1 MRVLSIAVAVVLGFS
16 QIAQAATID
25 DAVSKIDDLVQ
36 NHTGSGAFS
45 GAVLI
50 AKGDTVLYETAT
62 GLASRRFDVPN
73 NLDTRFNLGS
83 MNKMF
88 TAVAIL
94 QLVQNGQLKLTDT
107 LDQYADKEWLPA
119 EISRKIQIQHLLTH
133 ASGLGSYFTD
143 EFFNASRYTYRN
155 IEDFKPLVA
164 GETLAFEPG
173 TGYRYSNTG
182 MLLLGVV
189 IEAVSGQSY
198 DDYVR
203 SHIYAVADM
212 PNSSCFDMDQ
222 PFKNVAIGYHPTEK
236 SVTGFSNNLF
246 SHVIKGGPA
255 GGCFSTVTDL
265 YHFAQALTGFKL
277 LNAENTYALFKPRS
291 EFHQESY
298 GYGFKVAGSQDN
310 RIVGHSGGFY
320 GISANLDIYLDRGLV
335 VAVLSNVS
343 GGAHLLQP
351 KIRDV
356 LATVT
361 E

>member
-1 MRVLSIAVAVVLGFS
+1 MRILSIAVAAILGFS
-16 QIAQAATID
+16 QVALAATLD
-25 DAVSKIDDLVQ
+25 EAVSRIDGMVRD
-36 NHTGSGAFS
+36 HTNNETFS
-45 GAVLI
+45 GTVLV

-62 GLASRRFDVPN
+62 GTASKRFDVPN
-73 NLDTRFNLGS
+73 NLKTRFNLGS

-88 TAVAIL
+88 TAIATL
-94 QLVQNGQLKLTDT
+94 QLVQAGKLQLTDT
-107 LDQYADKEWLPA
+107 LDKYASEEWLPV
-119 EISRKIQIQHLLTH
+119 ETSSKIQIRHLLTH

-198 DDYVR
+198 DDYIR

-212 PNSSCFDMDQ
+212 PDSGCFDMDQ
-222 PFKNVAIGYHPTEK
+222 PFKNVAIGYHPSDK

-246 SHVIKGGPA
+246 AHVIKGGPA
-255 GGCFSTVTDL
+255 GGCFSTVADL
-265 YHFAQALTGFKL
+265 HHFARALTGLKL
-277 LNAENTYALFKPRS
+277 LNTENTYALFKPRS

-298 GYGFKVAGSQDN
+298 GYGFKIAGTQDN

-320 GISANLDIYLDRGLV
+320 GISANLDIYLDRGFV
-335 VAVLSNVS
+335 VAILSNLS

-351 KIRDV
+351 KIREA
-356 LATVT
+356 LATVDQ
-361 E
+361 